1 MLPLGEFVE
10 DPQQV
15 DAAGHVPPAVDG
27 GVPHLQR
34 LRCQLGLLPDDAAG
48 EVEESDVVLAANV
61 GHDVLVEE
69 LQHQRNTVSKDEML
83 RHELKLIDVVDLE
96 MLQQKQE
103 DSGAR
108 LNDDLLISV
117 NALL

>member
-34 LRCQLGLLPDDAAG
+34 LCCQLGLLPDDAAG

-61 GHDVLVEE
+61 GHDVLIEK
-69 LQHQRNTVSKDEML
+69 LQHQRDAIGEDQVL
-83 RHELKLIDVVDLE
+83 RHELELINVVDLE
-96 MLQQKQE
+96 MFQE
-103 DSGAR
+103 KEEDG
-108 LNDDLLISV
+108 
-117 NALL
+117 